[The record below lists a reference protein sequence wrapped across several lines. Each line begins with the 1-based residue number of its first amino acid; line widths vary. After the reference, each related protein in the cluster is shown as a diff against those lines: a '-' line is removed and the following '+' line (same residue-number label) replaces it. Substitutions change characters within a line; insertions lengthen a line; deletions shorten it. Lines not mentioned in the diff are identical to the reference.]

1 MKQPYST
8 LKVILFGFIACFASC
23 SDNVSED
30 SYYTFTDETV
40 ASYCENRLSTFS
52 VFSQLMKDT
61 GEESLLASYGHYTAF
76 IPTDS
81 AFQVY
86 FKENNTSIDK
96 LTKEEKDTIIYNHI
110 IRSITRDFLTK
121 DFTEGAIST
130 SNMSNR
136 FMVISY
142 LQDVNGNN
150 EIWVNKSSKI
160 ISADNKLHNGVV
172 HAINKVLV
180 PSKENLGS
188 QLDQMKDYSIFA
200 RALHLSHLTDSIMES
215 YDMNYHSPYTTEFT
229 NILGYKMR
237 CPAQKKLGYT
247 IFAEPDEVFQ
257 TAGILN
263 IEDLV
268 EFAEKYYGTEDKGNQ
283 CVYIFWW
290 EYGTNCHGQAI

>member
-40 ASYCENRLSTFS
+40 ASYCENRPSTFS

-268 EFAEKYYGTEDKGNQ
+268 EFAEKYYGTEDKGN
-283 CVYIFWW
+283 
-290 EYGTNCHGQAI
+290 